1 MKPFLKIAADDIYR
15 KFNGELADIAIVFPN
30 KRAGLF
36 FNEYLLQNS
45 NRPLWSPV
53 YMTISEL
60 FEQCSDAVKGDSI
73 LLVSKLYKEY
83 RKHTHSDESIDRFY
97 YWGEM
102 MIKDFDDIDKN
113 LVDADMLFSNLSS
126 LRAMGSAADTLDEE
140 QRRAVEQF
148 FINFKPEERSEMK
161 RRFLATWEVM
171 GDIYKSFRDTLHNE
185 GIAYEGML
193 YRDVM
198 EKAQTIVF
206 PHRKYIFI
214 GFNALN
220 RVENA
225 LFATMQE
232 RGKALFYWDYDV
244 AYIQNPRHEAAHF
257 MRRNLECFPN
267 EPDAS
272 YFNNLAGRQVDIV
285 ATSTDSVQM
294 RYASEWIRKNITER
308 EVETA
313 VILCDE
319 SRLESICHTIPPEV
333 HDINVTMGYPLSNT
347 PVYNLMRL
355 LTDLQTNGYDAAHG
369 TFTLEAVHSLL
380 THPYIL
386 HNSPEARRIDR
397 EITGKRLFFPPIA
410 LLHADDFLATLFTR
424 RDDNVLWL
432 TSLADIIHR
441 IAVNTG
447 SGAGAESAGY
457 DMYEELFREALL
469 KTYTQLQRLI
479 AIIGNGELAM
489 QQSTLGNLLMRVLG
503 SASMPFHGEPVMG
516 MQVMG
521 LLETRNLDFR
531 NIIFL
536 SANEGNLPKTGSES
550 SFVPYNLRRAFGMT
564 LSEHRDSIYAYNFY
578 RLLQRAEKVTILYND
593 TTDSANRGECSRY
606 ILQLQAD
613 GLCAGKSTVTTTQ
626 RNTQRT
632 PVPVAK
638 TPAMMER
645 LLHRYDTRTN
655 NKAATLSPSAI
666 NRYLACPL
674 SFFYRY
680 VMGLKAYEEVTVE
693 IQNNDFGN
701 VFHKA
706 AELFYGNAERDIEKS
721 DIAPYIDNDTRLY
734 PFIDEAFKQ
743 TFFNGEKP
751 VYDGEQY
758 INREV
763 LFRFLKRLVRMDAEH
778 APFRYIGSEKELDF
792 LRTVK
797 TSHGDV
803 TLRIGGRA
811 DRIDLKD
818 DTLEIVDYK
827 TGGSQESPASL
838 ADVFAHEGKH
848 PGYIFQ
854 ALLYSVAAIERGMAK
869 QVSPSLLYIHKK
881 ATAKR
886 SDFIVKIAGVP
897 LHDAA
902 PLRNEFNT
910 LLDAKLQEIFDIAT
924 PFRPTDNPTRCE
936 FCDFKKICG
945 R

>member
-15 KFNGELADIAIVFPN
+15 KFNGSLADIAIVFPN

-60 FEQCSDAVKGDSI
+60 FEQCSNAVKGDNI

-126 LRAMGSAADTLDEE
+126 LRAMGSAADTLGDE
-140 QRRAVEQF
+140 QRKAIEQF
-148 FINFKPEERSEMK
+148 FTNFRPEERSEMK
-161 RRFLATWEVM
+161 KRFLATWEVI
-171 GDIYKSFRDTLHNE
+171 GKIYNSFRTTLHNE

-193 YRDVM
+193 YRDII
-198 EKAQTIVF
+198 ENRQATVF

-225 LFATMQE
+225 LFAAMQE
-232 RGKALFYWDYDV
+232 QGKALFYWDYDTE
-244 AYIQNPRHEAAHF
+244 YIKNPRHEASHF
-257 MRRNLECFPN
+257 MRQNLERYPN
-267 EPDAS
+267 ELDVS
-272 YFNNLAGRQVDIV
+272 HFNNLNDKKIDIV
-285 ATSTDSVQM
+285 STSTDSVQM
-294 RYASEWIRKNITER
+294 RYASDWIRENLTKH

-319 SRLESICHTIPPEV
+319 GKLESICHTIPPNV
-333 HDINVTMGYPLSNT
+333 RNINVTMGYPLSST
-347 PVYNLMRL
+347 PAYNLMRL
-355 LTDLQTNGYDAAHG
+355 LTDLQTNGYDTTHD
-369 TFTLEAVHSLL
+369 TFTLESVHNLL
-380 THPYIL
+380 SHPYIQR
-386 HNSPEARRIDR
+386 NSPNARRLDR
-397 EITGKRLFFPPIA
+397 EITAKRLFFPPVT
-410 LLHADDFLATLFTR
+410 LLHADDFLSTLFTR
-424 RDDNVLWL
+424 RDDNAMWL
-432 TSLADIIHR
+432 LSLADIVHR
-441 IAVNTG
+441 IASNT
-447 SGAGAESAGY
+447 SHENKSESAEN
-457 DMYEELFREALL
+457 DMYEEIFREALL

-479 AIIGNGELAM
+479 AIIGSGELSI
-489 QQSTLGNLLMRVLG
+489 QQSTLGNLLMRIL
-503 SASMPFHGEPVMG
+503 SSTSIPFHGEPVMG

-531 NIIFL
+531 NIILL
-536 SANEGNLPKTGSES
+536 SANEGNLPKSSSDS

-578 RLLQRAEKVTILYND
+578 RLLQRAEKATILYNS

-606 ILQLQAD
+606 ILQLQAN
-613 GLCAGKSTVTTTQ
+613 GHCGTKSTITTSQ

-632 PVPVAK
+632 PNAVVK
-638 TPAMMER
+638 TPEIIEFLR
-645 LLHRYDTRTN
+645 HRYDTMSN
-655 NKAATLSPSAI
+655 SKAAILSPSAI

-680 VMGLKAYEEVTVE
+680 VIGLKEYEEVSTD

-706 AELFYGNAERDIEKS
+706 AELFYGQEEREIEKS
-721 DIAPYIDNDTRLY
+721 DLTPYIDDDTRLY
-734 PFIDEAFKQ
+734 PFVDEAFKT
-743 TFFNGEKP
+743 TFFKGETP

-763 LFRFLKRLVRMDAEH
+763 LFRFLKRLVRMDADH
-778 APFRYIGSEKELDF
+778 APFRYIGSEKELSF
-792 LRTVK
+792 QRTIK
-797 TSHGDV
+797 TTYGSI
-803 TLRIGGRA
+803 TLNIGGRA
-811 DRIDLKD
+811 DRIDCKEN
-818 DTLEIVDYK
+818 TLEIVDYK
-827 TGGSQESPASL
+827 TGGSEESPASL

-854 ALLYSVAAIERGMAK
+854 ALLYSVAAIEKGPAEK
-869 QVSPSLLYIHKK
+869 VSPSLLYIHKK
-881 ATAKR
+881 ASAKR
-886 SDFIVKIAGVP
+886 SDFIVKIAGTP
-897 LHDAA
+897 LHDVT
-902 PLRNEFNT
+902 PLCSEFNT
-910 LLDAKLQEIFDIAT
+910 LLDAKLQEIFDDET
-924 PFRPTDNPTRCE
+924 PFRPTEKTTRCE